1 MIGSVR
7 RRPVD
12 AHEASVGELV
22 ERASA
27 QLSELVRRE
36 MRLAQAELVQKG
48 KRAGIGGGMFGGAAL
63 TGFLALQA
71 LVAGAVAALAL
82 VLPVW
87 ASALII
93 GGALLLVTGVL
104 AVVGKRELRSATPPT
119 PQQALGSVKADIA
132 EIRGRMH
139 R

>member
-7 RRPVD
+7 RRPAD

-36 MRLAQAELVQKG
+36 MRLAQAELAQKG
-48 KRAGIGGGMFGGAAL
+48 RHAGIGGGMFGGAAL

-71 LVAGAVAALAL
+71 LIAGAIAALAL

-93 GGALLLVTGVL
+93 GGVLLVVTGVL
-104 AVVGKRELRSATPPT
+104 ALVGKKELRSATPAA
-119 PQQALGSVKADIA
+119 PQQAIGSVKADIA
-132 EIRGRMH
+132 EIKGRAH

>member
-104 AVVGKRELRSATPPT
+104 ALVGKKELRSATPPT
-119 PQQALGSVKADIA
+119 PQQALGSVRADIA